1 MNTTDLK
8 IGEYEQKL
16 DRIINTIK
24 NRFETKTKSISENV
38 KSFRA
43 RINALEENQK
53 HAVEGIEKLKRS
65 IKEYEKKL
73 LETRDPSILER
84 EKELKRELEDRQS
97 QADKLVEAIGQ
108 LKDLIQKMQEERKSV
123 EIERKS
129 TQAMFQVRGCITH
142 TGLSI
147 EPISED
153 EEYDRIRFTYRRL
166 NPARPKITYSFILN
180 IAESSIYSGI

>member
-24 NRFETKTKSISENV
+24 NRFETKTKSISDNV

-65 IKEYEKKL
+65 IKEYEK
-73 LETRDPSILER
+73 S
-84 EKELKRELEDRQS
+84 KR
-97 QADKLVEAIGQ
+97 
-108 LKDLIQKMQEERKSV
+108 
-123 EIERKS
+123 
-129 TQAMFQVRGCITH
+129 F
-142 TGLSI
+142 
-147 EPISED
+147 
-153 EEYDRIRFTYRRL
+153 
-166 NPARPKITYSFILN
+166 
-180 IAESSIYSGI
+180 